1 MPFSSI
7 IVERADRIAKIIL
20 NRPQVLNALN
30 TAIRQELYAALDEIE
45 KDSAIDV
52 IILSGA
58 GRAFCVGQ
66 DLKEFVHKEALESGK
81 SSPWD
86 IWSKVLNLDRPV
98 IASVHGHVL
107 TGGLE
112 LALACDIVIASEDSV
127 FGDTHARVGMV
138 PGEGNTQ
145 ILPRLVG
152 VKKAKEMLF
161 TGNFISAQEALDIGL
176 VNKVVP
182 RDKLEAAAREMA
194 ENILSC
200 DQTSVRK
207 IKRMIHEGM
216 KDLEAGL
223 VFEKLEARR
232 WYEQIEMEGVERRW
246 PAIQERGKHQA
257 RKKATHE

>member
-1 MPFSSI
+1 VSFSSI
-7 IVERADRIAKIIL
+7 IVESADRIARIVL

-30 TAIRQELYAALDEIE
+30 TAMRQELYAALDELE
-45 KDSAIDV
+45 KDSVIDV

-58 GRAFCVGQ
+58 GRAFCVGL
-66 DLKEFVHKEALESGK
+66 DFKEFVQREAMEAGGK
-81 SSPWD
+81 SPWD

-98 IASVHGHVL
+98 IAAVHGHVL

-112 LALACDIVIASEDSV
+112 LALACDIIIASDDSI

-152 VKKAKEMLF
+152 IKKAKEMLF
-161 TGNFISAQEALDIGL
+161 TGNFISAQEALAIGL

-182 RDKLEAAAREMA
+182 RDRLEAAAREMA

-207 IKRMIHEGM
+207 IKQMIGKGM

-223 VFEKLEARR
+223 IFEKLEARR
-232 WYEQIEMEGVERRW
+232 WYERIEMKVVAQRW
-246 PAIQERGKHQA
+246 PDIQERGKSQTE
-257 RKKATHE
+257 KKATHD